1 MIGFD
6 LQQVDKI
13 KYPEKLLNRIGL
25 EGEIEYIKKFPE
37 NFAEKVASLWSA
49 KEAVF
54 KALDFEDKNVSFRD
68 IELCHKENG
77 APYIKLYGKMKEQ
90 FERIK
95 AKKIEI
101 SISHQENIVGAVVI
115 VE

>member
-13 KYPEKLLNRIGL
+13 KNPDKLLGRIGL
-25 EGEIEYIKKFPE
+25 EGEIEYIKKFPK
-37 NFAEKVASLWSA
+37 NFAEKVACLWSA

-54 KALDFEDKNVSFRD
+54 KALDFEDKNVSFRE

-90 FERIK
+90 FERKK

-101 SISHQENIVGAVVI
+101 SISSQENIVGSVVI